1 MQRQGACIQGLCWA
15 FSKHHQTTLKDCHD
29 LDNLMLRHDVEGY
42 YCSIA
47 LGLRPPTP
55 SSPSM
60 PLITEWTPRK
70 PFSTL
75 CPYPPHPSVPS
86 HHCLLQEACQDN
98 PNLIP
103 FSGLPWHRL
112 QGYFCPSSAVCCSFM
127 LLSSPAGCKFAEGQD
142 LGFAAYAPF
151 LPQSE
156 SFTGEVG
163 CQVPPGGKTNQ
174 TEKRKAPSLG
184 QATLPPTTQAML

>member
-1 MQRQGACIQGLCWA
+1 MKGTFQSYAKTGACMEALCWA
-15 FSKHHQTTLKDCHD
+15 FSGHHQNTLKDCHD
-29 LDNLMLRHDVEGY
+29 LGHLMLRHDIEGC

-47 LGLRPPTP
+47 LGRRPPTP

-60 PLITEWTPRK
+60 PLVTERPPRK

-103 FSGLPWHRL
+103 FSGLSL
-112 QGYFCPSSAVCCSFM
+112 ASSAGLLLFLFSALCCSH
-127 LLSSPAGCKFAEGQD
+127 LLLVVSLRRAKTWG
-142 LGFAAYAPF
+142 LLHT
-151 LPQSE
+151 LPS
-156 SFTGEVG
+156 
-163 CQVPPGGKTNQ
+163 CL
-174 TEKRKAPSLG
+174 KASPSLVRWG
-184 QATLPPTTQAML
+184 VRCPQEC